1 MHFLTLFLLKSTS
14 YKFFKTSRLKKD
26 ILLFAISLEWM
37 MNTKLRAQ
45 DHLAKEVHSKGLFML
60 VERPSPGI
68 VVIAFFTSNYFQNMG
83 KGPLLNPLPP
93 PPSLI
98 SNRDKCEYQ
107 NKHIPIVDRQTNAIH
122 SKLMPNP
129 LTNNLCIVLQIF
141 KLGRLWLC
149 VFLMYL

>member
-1 MHFLTLFLLKSTS
+1 MNDEYKVESTGPLG
-14 YKFFKTSRLKKD
+14 KGGTS
-26 ILLFAISLEWM
+26 
-37 MNTKLRAQ
+37 
-45 DHLAKEVHSKGLFML
+45 KELFML

-83 KGPLLNPLPP
+83 KGPLLNPLPS

-129 LTNNLCIVLQIF
+129 LTNSLCIVLQVF
-141 KLGRLWLC
+141 KLDRL
-149 VFLMYL
+149 